1 MFYPGMVKGRTT
13 FSFLIGII
21 CIILGGAPLLKL
33 KFAVAIPMLFSP
45 TATKIALLI
54 GGLLLFY
61 DGFQIKNPM
70 TGMIKGTSIFTG
82 LLLAVIGAIPLIV
95 ELGWLNK
102 SLPFIATLNIPIGI
116 LQGLLIFFGFY
127 LLYDAFILSKQFF

>member
-1 MFYPGMVKGRTT
+1 MFYPGMTRGKITL
-13 FSFLIGII
+13 SFLIGAI
-21 CIILGGAPLLKL
+21 CITLGGAPLLKL
-33 KFAVAIPMLFSP
+33 KFAAAIPMLFSP
-45 TATKIALLI
+45 TATKVALLI
-54 GGLLLFY
+54 GGILLLY

-95 ELGWLNK
+95 DLGWLNK

-116 LQGLLIFFGFY
+116 LQGLLIFFGCY
-127 LLYDAFILSKQFF
+127 LIYDGLVLMKQFF